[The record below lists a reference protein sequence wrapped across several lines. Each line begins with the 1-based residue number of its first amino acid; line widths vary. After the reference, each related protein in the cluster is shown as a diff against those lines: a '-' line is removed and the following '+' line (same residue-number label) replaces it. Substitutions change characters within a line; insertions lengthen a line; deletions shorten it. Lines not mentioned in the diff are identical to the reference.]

1 MHKPCLVWIVMLVA
15 LAAGPV
21 AHAQDTQK
29 PSADDKLVF
38 EDGGFK
44 IVGKVQKPEV
54 VIVIRRENL
63 DKGFQLQLTEDFLH
77 RVVEAVEDPPF

>member
-1 MHKPCLVWIVMLVA
+1 MNKLLSLVLVA
-15 LAAGPV
+15 AFAWSPAAR
-21 AHAQDTQK
+21 AQDASK
-29 PSADDKLVF
+29 PEDDKLVF

-77 RVVEAVEDPPF
+77 RVVEAVKDPPF

>member
-1 MHKPCLVWIVMLVA
+1 MTKLFTFAAA
-15 LAAGPV
+15 LFVGLAWAPA
-21 AHAQDTQK
+21 AHAQDAAK
-29 PSADDKLVF
+29 PEDDKLVF

-63 DKGFQLQLTEDFLH
+63 DKGFQLQLSEDFLN
-77 RVVEAVEDPPF
+77 RVVEAVQDPPF

>member
-1 MHKPCLVWIVMLVA
+1 MLVLAVASSLA
-15 LAAGPV
+15 LAWAP
-21 AHAQDTQK
+21 AAYAQDASK
-29 PSADDKLVF
+29 PEDDKLVF

>member
-1 MHKPCLVWIVMLVA
+1 MTKLFTFAAAVFVGLA
-15 LAAGPV
+15 LAPA
-21 AHAQDTQK
+21 AHGQDASK
-29 PSADDKLVF
+29 PEDDKLVF

-77 RVVEAVEDPPF
+77 RVVEAVQDPPF

>member
-1 MHKPCLVWIVMLVA
+1 MEMRALCLAVCFLGLSLGSVA
-15 LAAGPV
+15 F
-21 AHAQDTQK
+21 AQDASA
-29 PSADDKLVF
+29 PADDGKLVF

-63 DKGFQLQLTEDFLH
+63 DKGFQLQLSEDFLH
-77 RVVEAVEDPPF
+77 RVVEAVQDPPF

>member
-1 MHKPCLVWIVMLVA
+1 MSKLSTSAVLLFVG
-15 LAAGPV
+15 LAFSTSAR
-21 AHAQDTQK
+21 AQDASR
-29 PSADDKLVF
+29 PDDDKLVF

-77 RVVEAVEDPPF
+77 RVVEAVQDPPF